1 LLFLKYFFILESE
14 GYNLK
19 TLKIILLVLIFV
31 GILSSGIVGIGVVGI
46 IHEVPEIDPTT
57 IVSSLNQTS
66 TIYDLEGNLV
76 EKIQA
81 EELRT
86 VVSIN
91 KMPKHLLDAFIAIED
106 ERFHEH
112 PGVDIKGIGAAMLD
126 NIRTGS
132 LRGGSTI
139 TQQLVK
145 NVYLTNEVSITRKIK
160 EAYLALQ
167 VEKVLTKDQILEAY
181 LNRNYFGQNAY
192 GVQEASRT
200 YFSKNV
206 EDLTLAE
213 SAMLAGI
220 VKSTS
225 NYQPYYRVKP
235 DEFDPSKDF
244 KVGEIEVLGEKY
256 ICVFNEKSVERQK
269 VVLGKMLE
277 LGKISQDQYNEAINQ
292 DMKTSLK
299 PEQKKIADITSYFT
313 DMVKND
319 VVDKLIEVKGY
330 TLEQAQDL
338 LYTGGLSIYSTIDI
352 TMQRQLE
359 DIYDNFL
366 EILLG
371 DTSGYKNPALID
383 WTSNSSGDI
392 VDSSRN
398 IVFYKQSNLM
408 TDDLNLILNSNEYSF
423 DNGNLIINSKKIT
436 PYEKHFDIA
445 DFYTVDEKKNLIT
458 HTVGSV
464 IIDESMY
471 RIEEGK
477 IIIDKSYLDSNPNFF
492 KIVDGNLILNNE
504 YYYVQKNGIVQ
515 PQSATVTIDYKTGHI
530 KAVVGGRDVEGSR
543 ILNRATDSQRQPG
556 SAIKPIA
563 VYWPALNSGYTA
575 ASVIDDVPFYNSN
588 GELWPKNWYS
598 GYRGLHTLR
607 KSVEQS
613 VNVNSVKVLQD
624 IGIGTSIEFL
634 NKLGINESIVTSNE
648 NPRNNDENL
657 SALGLGGMTD
667 GLTPLEITA
676 AYGAIA
682 NKGVYVEPISF
693 TKVLDK
699 NGNVLIDN
707 TPDENRV
714 TSEQVAYIM
723 GDILRTTV
731 TNGIATRAKMPNM
744 AVAGK
749 TGTTQNQADIWFVGY
764 TPYYVTGTW
773 IGNDM
778 PKITLSQ
785 NSSTAAMLWK
795 HINTVI
801 HEGLE
806 SKMSFSK
813 PDGIVTRTICTQSG
827 LLPSELCSRDP
838 RGTIRDEYF
847 VIGTEPTT
855 TCTTHVEVMIDVTNG
870 KIANEFCPIENVE
883 SRVFIK
889 RNPPYIPSENNGIIP
904 NDYDYEAPTEICT
917 DHDESTI
924 IVPPIEEPQNPEE
937 PIEPENPNDNGNG
950 NGNGNSDNDN
960 SNEEPTED
968 ENTP

>member
-1 LLFLKYFFILESE
+1 M
-14 GYNLK
+14 K
-19 TLKIILLVLIFV
+19 TLKIILLSLLFI
-31 GILSSGIVGIGVVGI
+31 GILFSGIMGIGVVGI
-46 IHEVPEIDPTT
+46 IKEAPEIDPTT
-57 IVSSLNQTS
+57 ITSSLNQTS

-91 KMPKHLLDAFIAIED
+91 KMPKHLLDAFVAIED
-106 ERFHEH
+106 ERFYEH
-112 PGVDIKGIGAAMLD
+112 PGVDIRGIGAAMID
-126 NIRTGS
+126 NIRSGS

-145 NVYLTNEVSITRKIK
+145 NVYLTNDVSITRKVK

-192 GVQEASRT
+192 GVQEAART
-200 YFSKNV
+200 YFSKDV

-256 ICVFNEKSVERQK
+256 ICVFNEKSVSRQK
-269 VVLGKMLE
+269 VVLQKMLE
-277 LGKISQDQYNEAINQ
+277 LGKITQDQYDEAIKQ

-299 PEQKKIADITSYFT
+299 PEQKKITDITSYFT

-319 VVDKLIEVKGY
+319 VVDKLMEVKGY

-338 LYTGGLSIYSTIDI
+338 LYTGGLSIYSTIDLK
-352 TMQRQLE
+352 MQRQLE

-371 DTSGYKNPALID
+371 DTSGYRNPVLID
-383 WTSNSSGDI
+383 WSSNSSGDI
-392 VDSSRN
+392 VDSNGN
-398 IVFYKQSNLM
+398 IIFYKQSNSM
-408 TDDLNLILNSNEYSF
+408 TDDLNLILNSKEYSF

-458 HTVGSV
+458 HAVGSV
-464 IIDESMY
+464 MLDESVY
-471 RIEEGK
+471 KIDDGK
-477 IIIDKSYLDSNPNFF
+477 VVIDKSFLDLNQNFF
-492 KIVDGNLILNNE
+492 EIIDGNLILNNE
-504 YYYVQKNGIVQ
+504 YYYVQKDGIVQ
-515 PQSATVTIDYKTGHI
+515 PQSATVTIDYRTGYI

-543 ILNRATDSQRQPG
+543 ILNRAIDSQRQPG

-563 VYWPALNSGYTA
+563 VYWPALNSDYTA
-575 ASVIDDVPFYNSN
+575 ASVIDDVPFYNSS

-624 IGIGTSIEFL
+624 IGIDTSIEFL
-634 NKLGINESIVTSNE
+634 NKLGINESIVMANE
-648 NPRNNDENL
+648 NPKNNDENL

-731 TNGIATRAKMPNM
+731 TNGIATRAKLPNM

-778 PKITLSQ
+778 PKITLSK

-801 HEGLE
+801 HDGLE
-806 SKMSFSK
+806 SKMSFPK
-813 PDGIVTRTICTQSG
+813 PDGIVTKTICTQSG
-827 LLPSELCSRDP
+827 LLPSELCSKDP

-847 VIGTEPTT
+847 VSGTEPTT

-883 SRVFIK
+883 TRVFIK
-889 RNPPYIPSENNGIIP
+889 RNPPYIPSENGGIVP
-904 NDYDYEAPTEICT
+904 SDYQYEAPTEICT
-917 DHDESTI
+917 DHNESTVV
-924 IVPPIEEPQNPEE
+924 VPPIEEPQNPEE
-937 PIEPENPNDNGNG
+937 PTEPENPIDNGNDNGNG
-950 NGNGNSDNDN
+950 NGNGNENNDN
-960 SNEEPTED
+960 SNGELPPEG
-968 ENTP
+968 ENNP

>member
-1 LLFLKYFFILESE
+1 
-14 GYNLK
+14 LK
-19 TLKIILLVLIFV
+19 TFKIILLSLLFI
-31 GILSSGIVGIGVVGI
+31 GILFSGIIGVGVVEI
-46 IHEVPEIDPTT
+46 IKEAPEIDPTT
-57 IVSSLNQTS
+57 IISSLNQTS

-91 KMPKHLLDAFIAIED
+91 KMPKYLLDAFVAIED
-106 ERFHEH
+106 ERFYEH
-112 PGVDIKGIGAAMLD
+112 PGVDIKGIGAAMID
-126 NIRTGS
+126 NIKSGS

-145 NVYLTNEVSITRKIK
+145 NVYLTNDVSITRKVK

-192 GVQEASRT
+192 GVQEAART
-200 YFSKNV
+200 YFSKDV

-256 ICVFNEKSVERQK
+256 ICVFNEKSVSRQR
-269 VVLGKMLE
+269 VVLQKMLE
-277 LGKISQDQYNEAINQ
+277 LGKITQEQYDEAIKQ
-292 DMKTSLK
+292 DMKTSIK
-299 PEQKKIADITSYFT
+299 PEQKKITDITSYFT

-319 VVDKLIEVKGY
+319 VVDKLMELKGY

-338 LYTGGLSIYSTIDI
+338 LYTGGLSIYSTIDLK
-352 TMQRQLE
+352 MQRQLE

-371 DTSGYKNPALID
+371 DTSGYRNPVLID
-383 WTSNSSGDI
+383 WSSNRSGDI
-392 VDSSRN
+392 VDSNGN
-398 IVFYKQSNLM
+398 IIFYKQSNLM
-408 TDDLNLILNSNEYSF
+408 TDDLNLILNSEEYSF

-445 DFYTVDEKKNLIT
+445 DFYTIDEKKNLIT
-458 HTVGSV
+458 HSVGSV
-464 IIDESMY
+464 MIDESKY
-471 RIEEGK
+471 KVEGEK
-477 IIIDKSYLDSNPNFF
+477 VVIDKSYLESNQNFF
-492 KIVDGNLILNNE
+492 EIIDGNLILNNE
-504 YYYVQKNGIVQ
+504 YYYVQKDGIVQ
-515 PQSATVTIDYKTGHI
+515 PQSATITIDYKTGYI
-530 KAVVGGRDVEGSR
+530 KAVVGGRDVKGSR

-563 VYWPALNSGYTA
+563 VYWPALNSDYTA
-575 ASVIDDVPFYNSN
+575 ASIIDDVPFYNSS

-613 VNVNSVKVLQD
+613 VNVNSVKVLKD
-624 IGIGTSIEFL
+624 IGIDTSMAFL
-634 NKLGINESIVTSNE
+634 DKLGINDSIVTSEE
-648 NPRNNDENL
+648 NPNINDENL
-657 SALGLGGMTD
+657 SALGLGGMSK

-707 TPDENRV
+707 IPEENRV
-714 TSEQVAYIM
+714 SSEQVAYIM

-731 TNGIATRAKMPNM
+731 TNGIASKAKMPNM

-778 PKITLSQ
+778 PKITLSKS
-785 NSSTAAMLWK
+785 SSTAAMLWK

-806 SKMSFSK
+806 SKMSFPK
-813 PDGIVTRTICTQSG
+813 PDGIVTKTICTQSG

-838 RGTIRDEYF
+838 RGTIREEYF
-847 VIGTEPTT
+847 VSGTEPTT
-855 TCTTHVEVMIDVTNG
+855 SCTTHVEVMIDKTNG

-889 RNPPYIPSENNGIIP
+889 RNPPYIPAENGGIVP
-904 NDYDYEAPTEICT
+904 SDYQYEVPTEICT
-917 DHDESTI
+917 DHNESTI
-924 IVPPIEEPQNPEE
+924 VVPPIEEPQNPEE
-937 PIEPENPNDNGNG
+937 PTEPENPDDNGNSG
-950 NGNGNSDNDN
+950 GNNDNNGNDNNGNNN
-960 SNEEPTED
+960 GEFPPED
-968 ENTP
+968 ENNP